1 MSRFCYGATVRKCL
15 VNQTRINAGG
25 QEWNRTTDTR
35 IFNPLLYRL
44 SYLAI
49 AFGVYFLKMTR
60 SKERAFNR
68 TRAVK
73 SMKQAPHSGG

>member
-1 MSRFCYGATVRKCL
+1 MRCV
-15 VNQTRINAGG
+15 GG

-49 AFGVYFLKMTR
+49 AFEVYFLKMTH

-73 SMKQAPHSGG
+73 SHKTAPH

>member
-1 MSRFCYGATVRKCL
+1 MPQIETAESV
-15 VNQTRINAGG
+15 GG

-49 AFGVYFLKMTR
+49 DCRGDFFKIAPA
-60 SKERAFNR
+60 ERPR
-68 TRAVK
+68 I
-73 SMKQAPHSGG
+73 